1 MMCSRTESRDAATLA
16 GRVGWLSLAAV
27 AGLSA
32 AGLWSSEPAR
42 AQDAAPITIV
52 INQSPWYEGF
62 RGLVEYY
69 EEQTGNQVELDVN
82 PFAGS
87 IEKQRSSARAPEG
100 TIDLFT
106 MNSPILP
113 EMYSSGLLH
122 SMDELDPDF
131 ALEAGVDTFDDT
143 ACWDAEKS
151 SFDCAT
157 GKLMGVPINPNIQML
172 YYRADLYEEN
182 GLEVPQTWDELL
194 ANAKALHN
202 PTEVFGIVQRGG
214 RATSAVSYNVMPY
227 LWSFGASIFADMD
240 SGDYTVTLNSPE
252 GLDALQFY
260 IDLAKEAG
268 HPNTGSITQS
278 DMLQLAATGRAAHFI
293 GVIAAWNQLDD
304 PNKSAVVGQ
313 FNVAVIP
320 KAPGHEP
327 ATTLGHFISGIPKN
341 IPDERKEAAIT
352 FLKWFQTYDAQKKYA
367 EVGGVPV
374 RSDVLEDEELAS
386 QEKFRWM
393 RPLAENFAYAR
404 VWWDVPEGSELTAI
418 LELRVN
424 QAITGELSPAAALN
438 LAAEEMHAIMSQAGY
453 KTGQLEDLPE

>member
-1 MMCSRTESRDAATLA
+1 MSMWNKHRSLRPLIGGIAL
-16 GRVGWLSLAAV
+16 LSLATLGGTGAAAAAV
-27 AGLSA
+27 AK
-32 AGLWSSEPAR
+32 
-42 AQDAAPITIV
+42 AAPITIV
-52 INQSPWYEGF
+52 INQSPWFEGF

-69 EEQTGNQVELDVN
+69 EQQTGNHVELDVN

-100 TIDLFT
+100 TIDLFV

-113 EMYSSGLLH
+113 EMYSSGLLN

-131 ALEAGVDTFDDT
+131 KLEPGVSTFADTVY
-143 ACWDAEKS
+143 WDNQKK
-151 SFDCAT
+151 SFDAKT

-172 YYRADLYEEN
+172 YYRADLYKEK
-182 GLEVPQTWDELL
+182 GLKVPETWADLL

-202 PTEVFGIVQRGG
+202 PPKIFGIVQRGG
-214 RATSAVSYNVMPY
+214 RATSAVSYNFMPY
-227 LWSFGASIFADMD
+227 LWSFGGSVFADMD
-240 SGDYTVTLNSPE
+240 NGDYTVTLNSPE
-252 GLDALQFY
+252 ALKALEFY
-260 IDLAKEAG
+260 LELAKAAG

-293 GVIAAWNQLDD
+293 GVIAGWYQLDD
-304 PNKSAVVGQ
+304 PNKSAVVGK

-320 KAPGHEP
+320 KAPGHEH

-341 IPDERKEAAIT
+341 IPQERKMGAVT

-367 EVGGVPV
+367 EFGGVPV
-374 RSDVLEDEELAS
+374 RSDVLKDPELTS

-393 RPLAENFAYAR
+393 KPLAENFTYAR
-404 VWWDVPEGSELTAI
+404 VWWDVPEGPELTAI

-424 QAITGELSPAAALN
+424 QAITGELGAAKALN
-438 LAAEEMHAIMSQAGY
+438 MAAHEMHEVVSRVGY
-453 KTGQLEDLPE
+453 KTGQLPDLPE